1 MVEHFFLVTF
11 FLQAKCNYAIM
22 HCAFVSC
29 GSCAGEN
36 FGIKRLRGKVRMQM
50 RECLLISKTLGDTFD
65 FVFSSKK
72 GFGFPGFGFPLKWIT
87 CEEFVLLTAPLLMF
101 LQQFILLRLLC
112 SLVIVPHQ
120 LDCIYICLYLFA
132 GPYLFPCHSSTVP
145 LDCIFMSQC
154 VLWLQLFS
162 RT

>member
-1 MVEHFFLVTF
+1 MVTF

-50 RECLLISKTLGDTFD
+50 RECLLISETLGDTFFCILIFFFPPKRG
-65 FVFSSKK
+65 FV
-72 GFGFPGFGFPLKWIT
+72 GFLCFPLKWIT

-112 SLVIVPHQ
+112 SLVTVQHQ
-120 LDCIYICLYLFA
+120 LDCIYICLYLF
-132 GPYLFPCHSSTVP
+132 PCHCSTSTGLYFHMFP
-145 LDCIFMSQC
+145 GQIFLLA
-154 VLWLQLFS
+154 VVFS
-162 RT
+162 HLK